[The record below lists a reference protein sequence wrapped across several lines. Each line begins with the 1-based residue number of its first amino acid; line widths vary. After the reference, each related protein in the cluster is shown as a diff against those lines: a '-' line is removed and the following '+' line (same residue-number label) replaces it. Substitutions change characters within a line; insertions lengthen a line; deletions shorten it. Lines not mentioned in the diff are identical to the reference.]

1 MLKKIKDWIGA
12 NLDVYKVESASDV
25 GAGLYRHVWKGRE
38 NATQIGT
45 TLNAEIMNNLQNS
58 LVHSINATKTTG
70 TGTDYYICN
79 LEGLTEFGLNNDLKL
94 RITVD
99 NANTNATTK
108 LRLNNVDYT
117 LLKEQNGTLKQIEAG
132 DIHSNKTYELIYN
145 GSQFVVINL
154 FKNFENSYLDDYIKK
169 TDFSEEN
176 KAGIISLS
184 AVKGL
189 IPNVPNATEYANGTV
204 NLRQIKDII
213 DTKVPNATSDTAGK
227 VMLGTTANTALEGKR
242 LAEII
247 GMEFGGNIQDVGT
260 KVAGKF
266 YYDRTLKHYYECIVN
281 NALTYNDGSKFR
293 AISNKPISD
302 RLEKLVGIT
311 ETVEVQNSVFT
322 IVRFWRYGKRAFLF
336 VFFDHKNSR
345 EVNWMTEGIPLTNYP
360 VNFIPDTPFL
370 GTEHIII
377 SNNNLNK
384 NIARLVLRNDKI
396 TIHGVEGMTHYEIKG
411 IISYITK

>member
-1 MLKKIKDWIGA
+1 MLKKIKDWIGS

-25 GAGLYRHVWKGRE
+25 GAGLYRHVWKGKE

-132 DIHSNKTYELIYN
+132 DIHINKTYELIYN

-154 FKNFENSYLDDYIKK
+154 FKNFESSYLDNCIKK
-169 TDFSEEN
+169 TDYATEN
-176 KAGIISLS
+176 KAGI
-184 AVKGL
+184 V
-189 IPNVPNATEYANGTV
+189 T
-204 NLRQIKDII
+204 
-213 DTKVPNATSDTAGK
+213 
-227 VMLGTTANTALEGKR
+227 LGTTANTALEGKR

-247 GMEFGGNIQDVGT
+247 GLEFGGNIQDAGAKT
-260 KVAGKF
+260 KGKF
-266 YYDRTLKHYYECIVN
+266 YYDNVTKYYYECFTDT
-281 NALTYNDGSKFR
+281 NATYNDVTKFR

-302 RLEKLVGIT
+302 KVENLFKVSKEGSVKIGPLLIQWGYINSFSNQYTLVFPVPFREGTIPAIT
-311 ETVEVQNSVFT
+311 ISTWEFSE
-322 IVRFWRYGKRAFLF
+322 
-336 VFFDHKNSR
+336 
-345 EVNWMTEGIPLTNYP
+345 MPLHNGRTNK
-360 VNFIPDTPFL
+360 VCPF
-370 GTEHIII
+370 H
-377 SNNNLNK
+377 SNN
-384 NIARLVLRNDKI
+384 RI
-396 TIHGVEGMTHYEIKG
+396 TIDWVAIGMA
-411 IISYITK
+411 

>member
-1 MLKKIKDWIGA
+1 MLKKIKDWIGS

-25 GAGLYRHVWKGRE
+25 GAGLYRHVWKGKE

-154 FKNFENSYLDDYIKK
+154 FKNFESSYLDNCIKK
-169 TDFSEEN
+169 TDYATEN
-176 KAGIISLS
+176 KAGI
-184 AVKGL
+184 V
-189 IPNVPNATEYANGTV
+189 T
-204 NLRQIKDII
+204 
-213 DTKVPNATSDTAGK
+213 
-227 VMLGTTANTALEGKR
+227 LGTTANTALEGKR

-247 GMEFGGNIQDVGT
+247 GMEFGGKIQDSGIKT
-260 KVAGKF
+260 AGKF
-266 YYDRTLKHYYECIVN
+266 YYDTVTKFYYECIADTN
-281 NALTYNDGSKFR
+281 LTYNDATKFR
-293 AISNKPISD
+293 AISNKPLSD
-302 RLEKLVGIT
+302 KVESLSEIKEYIFVINGLTNGKIVKIGKLAH
-311 ETVEVQNSVFT
+311 FT
-322 IVRFWRYGKRAFLF
+322 IDSGTHFYNKGAEAVVL
-336 VFFDHKNSR
+336 N
-345 EVNWMTEGIPLTNYP
+345 IPQGFRPRDL
-360 VNFIPDTPFL
+360 VNFSAVNL
-370 GTEHIII
+370 
-377 SNNNLNK
+377 SNVPNSFRIATNGNVIKVFSDSK
-384 NIARLVLRNDKI
+384 NGAYYFSVTYFTD
-396 TIHGVEGMTHYEIKG
+396 
-411 IISYITK
+411 

>member
-1 MLKKIKDWIGA
+1 MLKKIKDWIGS

-25 GAGLYRHVWKGRE
+25 GTGLYRHIWKGRE

-79 LEGLTEFGLNNDLKL
+79 LDGLTEFGLNNDLKL

-99 NANTNATTK
+99 NANTNTTTK

-154 FKNFENSYLDDYIKK
+154 FKNFESSYLDNCIKK
-169 TDFSEEN
+169 TDFAEEN

-189 IPNVPNATEYANGTV
+189 IPNVPNAAEYTNGTV
-204 NLRQIKDII
+204 NLRQIKDMI
-213 DTKVPNATSDTAGK
+213 DTKVPNATHDTAGK
-227 VMLGTTANTALEGKR
+227 VMLGTTANTALEGNR

-247 GMEFGGNIQDVGT
+247 GMEFGGKIQDSGIKT
-260 KVAGKF
+260 AGKF
-266 YYDRTLKHYYECIVN
+266 YYDTVTKFYYECIAN
-281 NALTYNDGSKFR
+281 NNLTYNDSSKFR

-302 RLEKLVGIT
+302 R
-311 ETVEVQNSVFT
+311 VEN
-322 IVRFWRYGKRAFLF
+322 LF
-336 VFFDHKNSR
+336 KKTDSYYKIG
-345 EVNWMTEGIPLTNYP
+345 EL
-360 VNFIPDTPFL
+360 
-370 GTEHIII
+370 IIQ
-377 SNNNLNK
+377 S
-384 NIARLVLRNDKI
+384 
-396 TIHGVEGMTHYEIKG
+396 G
-411 IISYITK
+411 IIGYKRTDGANGTIGNFNIPFPSKCLSIMASDVWNGVNRVSISDISLTQFKCWGKDASDNFNNTTIRWIAFGY